1 MEISL
6 QIKENGVRI
15 SFSKSSFFRFAYFCL
30 FTIDLSIVCL
40 IYE

>member
-15 SFSKSSFFRFAYFCL
+15 SFSKSSFFFVLLTFVYLQLIFPL
-30 FTIDLSIVCL
+30 FV
-40 IYE
+40 

>member
-15 SFSKSSFFRFAYFCL
+15 SFSKSSFFSFCL
-30 FTIDLSIVCL
+30 LLF
-40 IYE
+40 IYN